1 MLHGIIFKYD
11 FERTIYATLLLRCD
25 FELLQHYSNII
36 ALIMSL
42 QIVLCSSS
50 TRVYY
55 LIYNK
60 GQRCQHS
67 LYNIRARED
76 RYTVDPSQ

>member
-11 FERTIYATLLLRCD
+11 FERTIYATLLLRCVI
-25 FELLQHYSNII
+25 ELLQHYSNII

-50 TRVYY
+50 IRV
-55 LIYNK
+55 L
-60 GQRCQHS
+60 
-67 LYNIRARED
+67 LFNI
-76 RYTVDPSQ
+76 

>member
-36 ALIMSL
+36 ALTLSL
-42 QIVLCSSS
+42 QIVLCNSSI
-50 TRVYY
+50 RV
-55 LIYNK
+55 L
-60 GQRCQHS
+60 
-67 LYNIRARED
+67 LFNI
-76 RYTVDPSQ
+76 